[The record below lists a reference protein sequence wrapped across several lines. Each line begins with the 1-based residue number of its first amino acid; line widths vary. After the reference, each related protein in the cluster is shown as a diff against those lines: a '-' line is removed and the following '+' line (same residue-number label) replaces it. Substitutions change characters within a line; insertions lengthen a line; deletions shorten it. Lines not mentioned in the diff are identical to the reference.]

1 MTEQTPP
8 TGEPTDTPAEGVG
21 TGADEGAPPP
31 PPPTATTVGDEP
43 SPPPAKQSRRG
54 LIIGLV
60 AGLVVLVVVAGALTV
75 FFVTRGPETH
85 SITVT
90 STAGG
95 MKRDKDKEADLK
107 QEIDATAAQFKAQF
121 KGTAVKTALYNQ
133 DDTKKGPKGQML
145 FVGFTFDKA
154 SDKHPDEIVKQLRAA
169 AKANKLTITKVDTGD
184 AGGKAVCLASPSN
197 AAQKTASCVWATRDS
212 GGGLFPS
219 VPGYK
224 ADQMA
229 DLMTGVR
236 SDVEK
241 TE

>member
-8 TGEPTDTPAEGVG
+8 TGEPTQTPTEGVG
-21 TGADEGAPPP
+21 TGAGEGAPPP
-31 PPPTATTVGDEP
+31 PPPTATTLSEE
-43 SPPPAKQSRRG
+43 PPPAKQSRKG

-60 AGLVVLVVVAGALTV
+60 AGLVALVLVAGALTV
-75 FFVTRGPETH
+75 YFVNRGPETH
-85 SITVT
+85 SITIT
-90 STAGG
+90 SKAGG
-95 MKRDKDKEADLK
+95 MERDKDKEADLK

-121 KGTAVKTALYNQ
+121 KGTAVKTGLYNQ
-133 DDTKKGPKGQML
+133 DTDSKGPKGQML

-154 SDKHPDEIVKQLRAA
+154 SDKNPDKIVDQLRTA
-169 AKANKLTITKVDTGD
+169 AKANKLKFTNVDTGE
-184 AGGKAVCLASPSN
+184 AGGKAVCLASPSD

-219 VPGYK
+219 VPGYDAK
-224 ADQMA
+224 QMG
-229 DLMTGVR
+229 DLMTDVR

>member
-8 TGEPTDTPAEGVG
+8 TGEPTHTRAEGVG

-31 PPPTATTVGDEP
+31 PPPTATTLSDEP
-43 SPPPAKQSRRG
+43 SRPPAKQSRRG

-60 AGLVVLVVVAGALTV
+60 AGLVVLVLVAGALTV

-95 MKRDKDKEADLK
+95 MKRDTGKEADLK

-121 KGTAVKTALYNQ
+121 KGTAVKTGLYNQ

-154 SDKHPDEIVKQLRAA
+154 SDKNPSKIIDQLRTA
-169 AKANKLTITKVDTGD
+169 AKANKLQVTDVPVGE
-184 AGGKAVCLASPSN
+184 AGGKAVCLASPSD
-197 AAQKTASCVWATRDS
+197 AAQKTASCVWVTRDS

-219 VPGYK
+219 VPGYDAK
-224 ADQMA
+224 QMA
-229 DLMTGVR
+229 DLMNGVR
-236 SDVEK
+236 SDVEQ

>member
-8 TGEPTDTPAEGVG
+8 TGEPTVTPAEGVA

-31 PPPTATTVGDEP
+31 PPPTGTTLNEEP
-43 SPPPAKQSRRG
+43 SQPAARQSRRG

-60 AGLVVLVVVAGALTV
+60 AGLVVLVLVAGALTV

-90 STAGG
+90 SSAGG
-95 MKRDKDKEADLK
+95 MKRDKGKEAALK

-121 KGTAVKTALYNQ
+121 KGTAVKTGLYNQ

-154 SDKHPDEIVKQLRAA
+154 SDKNPGKIIDQLRTA
-169 AKANKLTITKVDTGD
+169 AKANKLTVTDVPVGD
-184 AGGKAVCLASPSN
+184 AGGKAVCLASPSD

-219 VPGYK
+219 VPGYDAK
-224 ADQMA
+224 QMA

-236 SDVEK
+236 SDVEQ

>member
-8 TGEPTDTPAEGVG
+8 TGEPTQTPSEGVA

-31 PPPTATTVGDEP
+31 PPPTATPLSEE
-43 SPPPAKQSRRG
+43 PPPAKRSRQG

-60 AGLVVLVVVAGALTV
+60 AGLVALVLVAGALTV
-75 FFVTRGPETH
+75 YFVTRGPETH

-95 MKRDKDKEADLK
+95 MKRDKGKEADLK

-121 KGTAVKTALYNQ
+121 KGTAVKTGLYNQ
-133 DDTKKGPKGQML
+133 DTTSKGPKGQML

-154 SDKHPDEIVKQLRAA
+154 SDKNPGKIVDQLRTA
-169 AKANKLTITKVDTGD
+169 AKANKLTITNVDTGD
-184 AGGKAVCLASPSN
+184 AGGKAVCLASPSD

-219 VPGYK
+219 VPGYDAK
-224 ADQMA
+224 QMGN
-229 DLMTGVR
+229 LMTDVR

>member
-8 TGEPTDTPAEGVG
+8 TGEPTRPPSEGVG
-21 TGADEGAPPP
+21 TGADAGAPPP
-31 PPPTATTVGDEP
+31 PPPATTTLGDEP
-43 SPPPAKQSRRG
+43 SQPPAKQSRRG

-60 AGLVVLVVVAGALTV
+60 AGLVALVLVAGALT
-75 FFVTRGPETH
+75 FYFVNRGPETH
-85 SITVT
+85 SITIT
-90 STAGG
+90 PTAGG

-121 KGTAVKTALYNQ
+121 KGTAVKTGLYNQ
-133 DDTKKGPKGQML
+133 NTESKGPKGQML
-145 FVGFTFDKA
+145 LVGFTFDKPSA
-154 SDKHPDEIVKQLRAA
+154 KNPDEIVKQLRTA
-169 AKANKLTITKVDTGD
+169 AKANKLKVTDVDTGD
-184 AGGKAVCLASPSN
+184 AGGKALCLASPSD

-219 VPGYK
+219 VPGYEAK
-224 ADQMA
+224 QMA
-229 DLMTGVR
+229 DLMTDVR

>member
-8 TGEPTDTPAEGVG
+8 TGEPTGSPAEGVAS
-21 TGADEGAPPP
+21 GADEGAPPP
-31 PPPTATTVGDEP
+31 PPPTATTYGEAP
-43 SPPPAKQSRRG
+43 PPPAKKSHRG

-60 AGLVVLVVVAGALTV
+60 AGLVALVLVAGALTV
-75 FFVTRGPETH
+75 YFVNRGPETH

-121 KGTAVKTALYNQ
+121 KGTAVKTGLYNQ
-133 DDTKKGPKGQML
+133 DTDSKGPKGQML

-154 SDKHPDEIVKQLRAA
+154 SDKNPGKIVGQLRTA
-169 AKANKLTITKVDTGD
+169 AKANKLQITNVDTGE
-184 AGGKAVCLASPSN
+184 AGGKAVCLASPSD

-219 VPGYK
+219 VPGYDAK
-224 ADQMA
+224 QMG
-229 DLMTGVR
+229 DLMTDVR